1 MRTLRFLKKEA
12 LHLITAPEAL
22 LLMIL
27 FPVAITWVLGTA
39 LSSATGHTFDLPEVK
54 MPIVSEG
61 GMLSDIFIANS
72 QAGGL
77 TFEKTEQAEVDR
89 RIAAGTLNGYVELT
103 GKDLIL
109 HSDDQGSIEAM
120 MVKMY
125 ATAFTKQANLSALAV
140 KEGKFGQAVPQFK
153 SFARVEGIDGANE
166 PDSFG
171 FYGVTML
178 TMIIMYGSIQAMSL
192 LDLEKS
198 ARTVLRL
205 KASPYPMNQV
215 FFVKTATACG
225 IILLQALIL
234 ILINHFAYDINYR
247 HIGMVMLMLIPLAVF
262 VTSLGVAAYQ
272 VLRRAGAASMFLNII
287 TVAFVFIGRGYQMM
301 PYNNVFF
308 DEILYRIS
316 PISWIN
322 EGLFAYIY
330 QGEFGPVLSAG
341 LKLFG
346 LGLLMFLIA
355 YALFRRE
362 EGSDLVAA
370 D

>member
-12 LHLITAPEAL
+12 LHLITAPETL

-54 MPIVSEG
+54 IPMVSEG

-72 QAGGL
+72 QASGL

-89 RIAAGTLNGYVELT
+89 RIAAGTLKGYVELT
-103 GKDLIL
+103 GRDLIL
-109 HSDDQGSIEAM
+109 HSDDQGSLEAM

-125 ATAFTKQANLSALAV
+125 ATAFTKQANLSALAI
-140 KEGKFGQAVPQFK
+140 KEGKLGQAVPQFK
-153 SFARVEGIDGANE
+153 SFARVEGIDGLNE
-166 PDSFG
+166 PNSFG
-171 FYGVTML
+171 YYGVTML

-192 LDLEKS
+192 LALEKN
-198 ARTVLRL
+198 ARTAQRL
-205 KASPYPMNQV
+205 KASPYPMNRV
-215 FFVKTATACG
+215 FFVKAATACG

-234 ILINHFAYDINYR
+234 ILINHFVYGIDYR
-247 HIGMVMLMLIPLAVF
+247 HIGMVMVMLIPLAVF
-262 VTSLGVAAYQ
+262 VTSLVA
-272 VLRRAGAASMFLNII
+272 S
-287 TVAFVFIGRGYQMM
+287 VFMGRGYTPM
-301 PYNNVFF
+301 PSDNGLF
-308 DEILYRIS
+308 DVLYRIS
-316 PISWIN
+316 PIGWIN
-322 EGLFAYIY
+322 EGLFTYIY
-330 QGEFGPVLSAG
+330 QGETGAILSAG
-341 LKLFG
+341 SKLLG
-346 LGLLMFLIA
+346 LGLVMLLIA

>member
-12 LHLITAPEAL
+12 LHLITAPETL

-54 MPIVSEG
+54 MPMVSEG

-72 QAGGL
+72 QASGL

-89 RIAAGTLNGYVELT
+89 RIAAGTLKGYVELT
-103 GKDLIL
+103 GRDLIL
-109 HSDDQGSIEAM
+109 HSDDQGSLEAM

-125 ATAFTKQANLSALAV
+125 ATAFTKQANLSALAI
-140 KEGKFGQAVPQFK
+140 KEGKLKQAVPQFK
-153 SFARVEGIDGANE
+153 SFARVEGIDGLNE
-166 PDSFG
+166 PNSFG
-171 FYGVTML
+171 YYGVTML

-192 LDLEKS
+192 LALEKN
-198 ARTVLRL
+198 ARTAQRL
-205 KASPYPMNQV
+205 KASPYPMNRV
-215 FFVKTATACG
+215 FFVKAATACG

-234 ILINHFAYDINYR
+234 ILINHFVYGIDYR

-272 VLRRAGAASMFLNII
+272 VLRRAGAASAFLNLI
-287 TVAFVFIGRGYQMM
+287 TVASVFMGRGYTPM
-301 PYNNVFF
+301 PSDNGLF
-308 DEILYRIS
+308 DVLYRIS
-316 PISWIN
+316 PIGWIN
-322 EGLFAYIY
+322 EGLFTYIY
-330 QGEFGPVLSAG
+330 QGETGAILSAG
-341 LKLFG
+341 SKLLG
-346 LGLLMFLIA
+346 LGLVMLLIA

>member
-12 LHLITAPEAL
+12 LHLITAPETL

-54 MPIVSEG
+54 MPMVSEG

-72 QAGGL
+72 QASGL
-77 TFEKTEQAEVDR
+77 TFEKTKQAEVDR
-89 RIAAGTLNGYVELT
+89 RIAAGTLKGYVELT
-103 GKDLIL
+103 GRDLIL
-109 HSDDQGSIEAM
+109 HSDDQGSLEAM

-125 ATAFTKQANLSALAV
+125 ATAFTKQANLSALAI
-140 KEGKFGQAVPQFK
+140 KEGKLKQAVPQFK
-153 SFARVEGIDGANE
+153 SFARVEGIDGLNE
-166 PDSFG
+166 PNSFG
-171 FYGVTML
+171 YYGVTML

-192 LDLEKS
+192 LALEKS
-198 ARTVLRL
+198 ARTAQRL

-215 FFVKTATACG
+215 FFVKAATACG

-234 ILINHFAYDINYR
+234 ILINHFVYGINYR

-272 VLRRAGAASMFLNII
+272 VLRRANAASGFLNLI
-287 TVAFVFIGRGYQMM
+287 TVASVFMGRGYTSL
-301 PYNNVFF
+301 PSDNGLF
-308 DEILYRIS
+308 DVLYRIS
-316 PISWIN
+316 PIGWIN
-322 EGLFAYIY
+322 EGLFTYIY
-330 QGEFGPVLSAG
+330 QGETGAILSAG
-341 LKLFG
+341 SKLLG
-346 LGLLMFLIA
+346 LGLAMLLIA